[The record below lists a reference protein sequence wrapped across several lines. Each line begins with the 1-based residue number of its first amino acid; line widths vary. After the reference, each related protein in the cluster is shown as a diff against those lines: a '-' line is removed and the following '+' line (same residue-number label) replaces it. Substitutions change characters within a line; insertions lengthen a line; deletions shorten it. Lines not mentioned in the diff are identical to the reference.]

1 MDKSK
6 RLSSYDIRVVLL
18 GTSEW
23 QKQITVG
30 CGPLFHVIASPNKM
44 FYSLDDAADE
54 ELYCSVD
61 GANLLCWRHM
71 LNPSVLGESKRV
83 TVIDK
88 SWIQY
93 VVLLCVATV
102 GVLAYL
108 QYRECSGIYDKLE

>member
-1 MDKSK
+1 M
-6 RLSSYDIRVVLL
+6 LL

-61 GANLLCWRHM
+61 GVNLLCWRLL
-71 LNPSVLGESKRV
+71 LNPSVLGES
-83 TVIDK
+83 
-88 SWIQY
+88 
-93 VVLLCVATV
+93 
-102 GVLAYL
+102 
-108 QYRECSGIYDKLE
+108 